1 MDLQRV
7 SCGLEVKFASDS
19 ADQMIFEG
27 YGAVFGN
34 VDSYGDVI
42 APGAFAETLASTK
55 ASGHWPAMLLQHGG
69 FLGGA
74 EDMTPIGIWTDL
86 VEDGT
91 GLRVK
96 GLLADTARGKEA
108 YALLKMQP
116 RPALTGLSIGFTPT
130 EWTTR
135 TKPEEPRRTL
145 KKVQLW
151 EVSLVTFP
159 ANGKARVS
167 SVKGAGMTEREF
179 ESWLMR
185 DAGLTRSEAIVVI
198 NDGFK
203 TLKTMRDAG
212 DGSDADT
219 ESLRRLLQ
227 SIKASAT

>member
-1 MDLQRV
+1 MELQRLN
-7 SCGLEVKFASDS
+7 CGFEVKFASDS
-19 ADQMIFEG
+19 ADEMTFEG

-42 APGAFAETLASTK
+42 APGAFADTLAQAKT
-55 ASGHWPAMLLQHGG
+55 SGNYPAMLLQHGG
-69 FLGGA
+69 FGGTA
-74 EDMTPIGIWTDL
+74 EDMTPLGIWTDL
-86 VEDGT
+86 VEDGH

-96 GLLADTARGKEA
+96 GQFAPTTRGKEA

-116 RPALTGLSIGFTPT
+116 RPALTGLSIGFTPV
-130 EWTTR
+130 EWSSR

-159 ANGKARVS
+159 ANPKARVS

-185 DAGLTRSEAIVVI
+185 DAGLTRTEAIVVL
-198 NDGFK
+198 NEGFK
-203 TLKTMRDAG
+203 ALKTKRDAG
-212 DGSDADT
+212 EGSDADVDA
-219 ESLRRLLQ
+219 LRALLQ
-227 SIKASAT
+227 SIKATAK

>member
-1 MDLQRV
+1 MDLQRL

-19 ADQMIFEG
+19 ADEMVFEG

-42 APGAFAETLASTK
+42 APGAFADSLAAAKS
-55 ASGHWPAMLLQHGG
+55 SGHWPAMLSQHGG

-74 EDMTPIGIWTDL
+74 EDLTPIGIWTDL
-86 VEDGT
+86 AEDGT

-96 GLLADTARGKEA
+96 GRLAETPRGKEA

-159 ANGKARVS
+159 ANPKARVS

-212 DGSDADT
+212 EGSSKQADA
-219 ESLRRLLQ
+219 LRQLVNR
-227 SIKASAT
+227 IK